1 MLYTFYSEYG
11 ALQLLTDFAY
21 VSKWVTDC
29 PIISQT
35 VRNQLLK
42 NEVLRRCEGVGRLLL
57 RHPGEAISMRKRH
70 SMKENYDKTGTIWFR
85 SGWKRLF
92 LSNVSARRT
101 NERGSPESPGL
112 ERMPAEMYVP
122 NQEQWLELRASKRY
136 NFCCTEWPKDIFTN
150 LLHFE
155 TVTLRR

>member
-70 SMKENYDKTGTIWFR
+70 SMKENYDKTGTI
-85 SGWKRLF
+85 
-92 LSNVSARRT
+92 
-101 NERGSPESPGL
+101 
-112 ERMPAEMYVP
+112 
-122 NQEQWLELRASKRY
+122 
-136 NFCCTEWPKDIFTN
+136 
-150 LLHFE
+150 
-155 TVTLRR
+155 